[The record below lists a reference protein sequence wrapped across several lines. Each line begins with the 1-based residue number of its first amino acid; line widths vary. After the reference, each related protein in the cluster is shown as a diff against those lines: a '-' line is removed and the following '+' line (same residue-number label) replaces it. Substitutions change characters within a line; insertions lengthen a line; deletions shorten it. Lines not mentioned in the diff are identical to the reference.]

1 LIPGVDA
8 AALGD
13 LAERVRVAVGN
24 RTIPTEA
31 GQIRVTASFGLTCL
45 SEGETE
51 IVSAVSRADSALYQA
66 KTLGRN
72 RVAWQDMICIPCEPN
87 ASADAMITAEIS

>member
-1 LIPGVDA
+1 MIPGVGA

-13 LAERVRVAVGN
+13 LAERVRLAVGSQ
-24 RTIPTEA
+24 TIPTEA
-31 GQIRVTASFGLTCL
+31 GRICVTASFGLTCL

-51 IVSAVSRADSALYQA
+51 IESAVSRADAALYQA

-72 RVAWQDMICIPCEPN
+72 RVAWQDTRCLPCEPS
-87 ASADAMITAEIS
+87 ASADAIIAAGIS